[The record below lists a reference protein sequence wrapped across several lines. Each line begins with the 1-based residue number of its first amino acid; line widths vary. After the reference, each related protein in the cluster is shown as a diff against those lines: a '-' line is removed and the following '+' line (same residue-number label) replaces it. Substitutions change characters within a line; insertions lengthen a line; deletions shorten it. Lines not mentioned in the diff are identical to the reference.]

1 MTIRVPMPDGT
12 VAEFPEG
19 TKPEV
24 IERVRQQKARAA
36 APARPPGMLQ
46 TGIRAFGQGF
56 TYGGAD
62 EAIAAA

>member
-36 APARPPGMLQ
+36 AHAPVNRLEPPPMFSASLLL
-46 TGIRAFGQGF
+46 
-56 TYGGAD
+56 
-62 EAIAAA
+62 